1 MFVSLIIP
9 CAKHIGISR
18 EGEDNPT
25 SCGLRRMPPGITSSG
40 IRETQQNQDYDLCG
54 VIITFLQG
62 HHVSLENIHQSVLL
76 LKQVLNPA

>member
-1 MFVSLIIP
+1 MKERI
-9 CAKHIGISR
+9 
-18 EGEDNPT
+18 T
-25 SCGLRRMPPGITSSG
+25 QPPAGYGACLQGITSSG